1 MNRDTV
7 KKILKGVAIV
17 TLALAIVIG
26 GKLPKPVNG
35 NGDNH
40 IQYTQK

>member
-1 MNRDTV
+1 MKTDTV
-7 KKILKGVAIV
+7 KKVLKGIAIV
-17 TLALAIVIG
+17 TLALAIIIG